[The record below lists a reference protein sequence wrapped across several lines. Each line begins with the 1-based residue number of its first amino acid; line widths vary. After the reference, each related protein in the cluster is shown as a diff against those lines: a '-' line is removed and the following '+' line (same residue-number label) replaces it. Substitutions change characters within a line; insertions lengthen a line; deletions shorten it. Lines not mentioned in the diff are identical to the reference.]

1 MKLEDIKTITVLG
14 AGTMG
19 HGIAEIAALA
29 GYRVKMRDISEE
41 FVKKGYDQIAWS
53 LKKLV
58 EKGSISQEKADAALK
73 LITPLVDLKEAV
85 ADADVVIEA
94 APEIMSLKQALF
106 RGRHSVVPG
115 SSTPSRRF

>member
-29 GYRVKMRDISEE
+29 GYRVRMRDISEE

-58 EKGSISQEKADAALK
+58 RR
-73 LITPLVDLKEAV
+73 
-85 ADADVVIEA
+85 
-94 APEIMSLKQALF
+94 APSPRESRCRPETDNSL
-106 RGRHSVVPG
+106 G
-115 SSTPSRRF
+115 

>member
-73 LITPLVDLKEAV
+73 LIH
-85 ADADVVIEA
+85 
-94 APEIMSLKQALF
+94 SL
-106 RGRHSVVPG
+106 G
-115 SSTPSRRF
+115 